1 MDWVCPR
8 KREHTDCIFQL
19 YWYLISICTRELLGI
34 TRMPP
39 RDFAF
44 WAKSQAAIVF
54 VIFLDFHSIKHGL
67 PHWLTLDLM
76 ALTKIKCIPIVIHLS
91 SCTPLW
97 IHYSTWSKHVGKWR
111 DRRRENTLPVF
122 FFFFFFVN
130 EHNNTKMK
138 PQTKNQRFLKLSQ
151 KRNSSCWKKTMQVI

>member
-1 MDWVCPR
+1 M
-8 KREHTDCIFQL
+8 
-19 YWYLISICTRELLGI
+19 

-54 VIFLDFHSIKHGL
+54 VIFLDFHSTKHEL
-67 PHWLTLDLM
+67 PHWLILGLM
-76 ALTKIKCIPIVIHLS
+76 AFTKIKCIPIVIHLG
-91 SCTPLW
+91 SCTPLG

-122 FFFFFFVN
+122 FFFFFFSWM
-130 EHNNTKMK
+130 NTTTQKWS
-138 PQTKNQRFLKLSQ
+138 LKL
-151 KRNSSCWKKTMQVI
+151 KKPTIFKVTPEEKQQLLDENDAGNIRKELCKSFVQ

>member
-1 MDWVCPR
+1 M
-8 KREHTDCIFQL
+8 
-19 YWYLISICTRELLGI
+19 

-54 VIFLDFHSIKHGL
+54 VIFLDFHSTKHEL
-67 PHWLTLDLM
+67 PHWLILGLM
-76 ALTKIKCIPIVIHLS
+76 AFTDRDTFGQLYPARDTLQHVIKACWKVARQKAG
-91 SCTPLW
+91 
-97 IHYSTWSKHVGKWR
+97 KHSASFF
-111 DRRRENTLPVF
+111 F

-138 PQTKNQRFLKLSQ
+138 PQTKNQRFLKLLQ
-151 KRNSSCWKKTMQVI
+151 KRNSSCWTKTMQVI